1 MKRFRLHAPLFVS
14 VLIVAALALTGC
26 ASSSS
31 KDGGAIAPSMS
42 GVSSPMAPA
51 VDEQSAREM
60 AGSGGMVDGAKIIK
74 NADVTL
80 WVEDVESTADA
91 VADVAA
97 KYEGFVSSSQ
107 LGNNG
112 YVPYPYASGGTAS
125 EIDSGWMQIRVPADK
140 LEAALADISGLG
152 DVRSTS
158 TSAGDV
164 TTQYVDMAARL
175 DNFKASEARMR
186 ELLAQSETVADTIAI
201 ESELSRL
208 RSEID
213 SLEGQL
219 RYLDEQVD
227 MSGISVNISKVPSP
241 GSVFD
246 NFSLSELFTNAL
258 RGALKVVEWII
269 TVAVALVPVA
279 LVVWIVVLIVRAIR
293 RGRVS

>member
-1 MKRFRLHAPLFVS
+1 MKRFRLLASLFLSALV
-14 VLIVAALALTGC
+14 IAALALSGC
-26 ASSSS
+26 ARSSS
-31 KDGGAIAPSMS
+31 KDGGVIAPSMS
-42 GVSSPMAPA
+42 GVPSPMAPA
-51 VDEQSAREM
+51 VEEQGVRDM
-60 AGSGGMVDGAKIIK
+60 AGSGGIVDGAKIIK

-80 WVEDVESTADA
+80 WVDDVESTADA
-91 VADVAA
+91 VADVAT

-112 YVPYPYASGGTAS
+112 YVPYPYASGSNAS
-125 EIDSGWMQIRVPADK
+125 EINSGWVQIRVPADK
-140 LEAALADISGLG
+140 LEAAVADISALG

-175 DNFKASEARMR
+175 ENLKASESRMR
-186 ELLAQSETVADTIAI
+186 ELLAQTETVADAIAV

-227 MSGISVNISKVPSP
+227 MSGISVNMSKTPSP

-293 RGRVS
+293 RGRAS

>member
-1 MKRFRLHAPLFVS
+1 MKRFRLLAPLLLGAL
-14 VLIVAALALTGC
+14 LIATLALSGC
-26 ASSSS
+26 ASSST
-31 KDGGAIAPSMS
+31 KDGGVTAPSM
-42 GVSSPMAPA
+42 GIPSPMAPA
-51 VDEQSAREM
+51 VEEQAARDM
-60 AGSGGMVDGAKIIK
+60 AGSGGIVDGAKIIK

-80 WVEDVESTADA
+80 WVDDVESTADA

-97 KYEGFVSSSQ
+97 KYDGVVSNSQ

-112 YVPYPYASGGTAS
+112 YVPYPYASGTAAS
-125 EIDSGWMQIRVPADK
+125 EIDSGWVQIRVPADK
-140 LEAALADISGLG
+140 LEAALTDISALG

-158 TSAGDV
+158 TSTGDV

-175 DNFKASEARMR
+175 DNLKASEARMR
-186 ELLAQSETVADTIAI
+186 ELLAQAETVADAIAV

-208 RSEID
+208 RGEID

-219 RYLDEQVD
+219 RYLDEQID

-246 NFSLSELFTNAL
+246 DFSLSELFTNAL
-258 RGALKVVEWII
+258 RGALKVVEWVI

-279 LVVWIVVLIVRAIR
+279 LVVWIVALIVRAIR
-293 RGRVS
+293 RGRAS